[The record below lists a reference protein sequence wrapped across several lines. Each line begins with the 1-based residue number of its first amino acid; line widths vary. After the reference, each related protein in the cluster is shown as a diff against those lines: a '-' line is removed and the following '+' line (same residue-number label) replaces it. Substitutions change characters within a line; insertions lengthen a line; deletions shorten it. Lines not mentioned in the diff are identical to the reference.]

1 MPFLDENAVAV
12 EQNKLFL
19 QCSQFGDEY
28 IVTFQHCNLTLEQYC
43 KTNVRPTNRI
53 NLHPTIIQCL
63 NLTLVQHCKPALH
76 QCNENDVVQANAHNI
91 VPTDVQ
97 RNNGNP
103 TINQIPT
110 KIQR

>member
-1 MPFLDENAVAV
+1 MQFLGKNAVV
-12 EQNKLFL
+12 FKQNKLFL

-28 IVTFQHCNLTLEQYC
+28 IVTLEQYC

-53 NLHPTIIQCL
+53 NLHPTNIQCL

-76 QCNENDVVQANAHNI
+76 QYNDNNVEPANENNVVL
-91 VPTDVQ
+91 TDLQ

-103 TINQIPT
+103 TD
-110 KIQR
+110 